1 MTFSEASL
9 TQALQETFGLP
20 SFRPWQQ
27 EAVQAVLPESSRSLV
42 VAPTGGGKS
51 LTYQFPATQ
60 LTGTTLVI
68 SPLIALM
75 EDQVRALT
83 ERGIPATFL
92 ASSLSAD
99 DRRTRESGLRQGR
112 YKLVYIAPERLAN
125 AYFFEVLQGLKLS
138 LIAVD
143 EAHCISQW
151 GHDFRPEYLKVGEA
165 IAQLNPPRL
174 LACTATATPQVRGE
188 ICERLSIPEE
198 ACILRGFA
206 RPNLHLEAER
216 IAGGKDGEKR
226 LLAAL
231 ADTLG
236 NPRAPAGAAIVYAAT
251 RKGVEKAADMLQRA
265 GFSAAAYHAGLPADV
280 RTDVSE
286 RFASGN
292 LAIVAATNAFGM
304 GIDRS
309 DIRLVVHLQPP
320 GSIEAYYQ
328 EVGRAGR
335 DGEPARGVLLA
346 SAADFGLRKRLL
358 DRGEAAGP
366 WNAHQWRLFLDCMR
380 YVDAGSCRHDF
391 ILRYFGDE
399 QEVLGGCGHCDV
411 CLSPP
416 QAESGLSPEDALTV
430 VRQALSGVARVQ
442 GRAGLGTVCDM
453 LRGQGSARVTR
464 FGFERLSTFGLLSAY
479 SDSALHT
486 LLQRLIVAGLVD
498 LSSGEYPVP
507 HLTERGIAVMRGQ
520 LTFTVRLP
528 PKTLRFATSGR
539 KTRKASPGAYG
550 ESTSRPAAQTPGAE
564 SETLEVDEALYEA
577 LRATRRT
584 LAQAAGTA
592 AFVICHDRTLREL
605 AAVRPQTLDA
615 LQDIHGIGPAKAE
628 KYGAAFLSTLTAEAP

>member
-1 MTFSEASL
+1 MIPLDSAL
-9 TQALQETFGLP
+9 TQALQQTFGLP
-20 SFRPWQQ
+20 SFRPWQE
-27 EAVQAVLPESSRSLV
+27 EAVQAVLPEGSRALV

-60 LTGTTLVI
+60 LPGTTLVI

-92 ASSLSAD
+92 ASSLSAE

-125 AYFFEVLQGLKLS
+125 TTFFELLQGLSLS

-151 GHDFRPEYLKVGEA
+151 GHDFRPEYLRVGEA
-165 IAQLNPPRL
+165 IAALKPARL

-188 ICERLSIPEE
+188 ICARLNIPDD

-216 IAGGKDGEKR
+216 ISGGKDGEKR

-231 ADTLG
+231 SDSLG
-236 NPRAPAGAAIVYAAT
+236 DPRAPAGAAIVYAAT
-251 RKGVEKAADMLQRA
+251 RKGVEKAAAMLQRA
-265 GFSAAAYHAGLPADV
+265 GFSAAAYHAGLPAEV

-286 RFASGN
+286 RFASGR

-358 DRGEAAGP
+358 DRGDAAGP
-366 WNAHQWRLFLDCMR
+366 WSAHQWRLFLDCMR

-411 CLSPP
+411 CLSPA

-479 SDSALHT
+479 SDGALHT
-486 LLQRLIVAGLVD
+486 LLQRLIVAGLID
-498 LSSGEYPVP
+498 LSTGDYPVP
-507 HLTERGIAVMRGQ
+507 LLTERGVAVMRGQ
-520 LTFTVRLP
+520 LTLTVRLP

-539 KTRKASPGAYG
+539 KTRAARRGNAS
-550 ESTSRPAAQTPGAE
+550 SAAAHASGAE
-564 SETLEVDEALYEA
+564 PEALEVDETLYEA